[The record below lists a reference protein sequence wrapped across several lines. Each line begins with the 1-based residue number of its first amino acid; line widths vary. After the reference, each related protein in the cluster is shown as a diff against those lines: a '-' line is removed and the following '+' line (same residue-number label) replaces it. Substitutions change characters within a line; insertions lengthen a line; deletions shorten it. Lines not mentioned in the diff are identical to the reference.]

1 MIGIFSVPN
10 PIIITKIFGSKLF
23 YTWFGWN
30 DGEEINENLRQHFFV
45 MEKVHKILDEK
56 WPVYLTNAIFNAEG
70 FVLSQKIFFQAGR
83 NQNFLEYYKEEWK
96 KLFNSVMHNVQKWS
110 DTLENLAA
118 NYIRL

>member
-1 MIGIFSVPN
+1 M
-10 PIIITKIFGSKLF
+10 
-23 YTWFGWN
+23 
-30 DGEEINENLRQHFFV
+30 
-45 MEKVHKILDEK
+45 
-56 WPVYLTNAIFNAEG
+56 YLTNAIFNAEG